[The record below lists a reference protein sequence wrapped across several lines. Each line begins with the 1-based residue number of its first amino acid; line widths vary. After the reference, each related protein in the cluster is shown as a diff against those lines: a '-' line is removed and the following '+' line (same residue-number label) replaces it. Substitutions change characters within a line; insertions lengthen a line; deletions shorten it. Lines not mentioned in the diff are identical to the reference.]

1 MVESFPDNRPP
12 MAAAMRWVSTATTVS
27 LEMVLPAVLGVWLD
41 KRLDTSPWLTV
52 IGAVLGLGLGMSH
65 LLKIAGSSATRQES
79 STETTAD
86 PESDS

>member
-1 MVESFPDNRPP
+1 
-12 MAAAMRWVSTATTVS
+12 MATAMRWVSAVTTVS
-27 LEMVLPAVLGVWLD
+27 LEMVVPAVLGVWLD

-52 IGAVLGLGLGMSH
+52 VGALLGLGTGMTH
-65 LLKIAGSSATRQES
+65 LLKIAGSPATGQES